1 MFWAEIIA
9 SGQEGGIVAD
19 AIAVLDRATDKAT
32 QPIRVLHVEDD
43 PTIAGL
49 IQEISEHEGWE
60 VEHCV
65 DGTTALKALASDT
78 DYDVLLVDY
87 ELPGVNGLELVQQ
100 ARSMVHR
107 QDLRIIMMSGTSTI
121 LKLAKPEQMPFCG
134 SQKILDQPS
143 RRLIV

>member
-1 MFWAEIIA
+1 M
-9 SGQEGGIVAD
+9 
-19 AIAVLDRATDKAT
+19 
-32 QPIRVLHVEDD
+32 RVLHVEDD

-60 VEHCV
+60 VEHCI
-65 DGTTALKALASDT
+65 DGTSALAALASDT

-107 QDLRIIMMSGTSTI
+107 QDLRIIMMSGTANE
-121 LKLAKPEQMPFCG
+121 LEAREAGADAFLRKPQDIGSIVENVNRLVGENEQEN
-134 SQKILDQPS
+134 
-143 RRLIV
+143 